1 MKLPKNMVKYSHHS
15 LSGCDSMPKLYDWKE
30 DSHKALKRSLSF
42 SSLEDTAA
50 SLGNVYAKST
60 KLIPSYYGIKNMNNL
75 SEVRFS
81 VWGKQSGKELTST
94 PKSEF
99 LPPTKKDFQL
109 KVLRAHYQVCI
120 WNSCLQPR
128 HLEMDLCHV
137 KCLIIELSSVLLFV
151 WIFGFSHLFA

>member
-75 SEVRFS
+75 SEV
-81 VWGKQSGKELTST
+81 
-94 PKSEF
+94 
-99 LPPTKKDFQL
+99 
-109 KVLRAHYQVCI
+109 
-120 WNSCLQPR
+120 
-128 HLEMDLCHV
+128 
-137 KCLIIELSSVLLFV
+137 
-151 WIFGFSHLFA
+151 